1 MIGQRDFVCAPPPVG
16 PAGYPRAMASP
27 ARVAVL
33 LRGVNVGRAKRIAM
47 SDFAALLRDLGV
59 TDVRTLLN
67 SGNAVGTTSLTAA
80 RLAAAV
86 EEALEERVGFTCDV
100 VARTKKEIAAALAHD
115 PLGEVA
121 TDPSRYLVVF
131 LGSAPAESAVD
142 RLRALELEPE
152 QWALKGRELY
162 LWMPAGIAESLVS
175 KHLAKGVLGV
185 TWTGR
190 NVATVRKILDAM

>member
-1 MIGQRDFVCAPPPVG
+1 
-16 PAGYPRAMASP
+16 MASP
-27 ARVAVL
+27 IRVVVL

-47 SDFAALLRDLGV
+47 SELAALLGDLGL

-67 SGNAVGTTSLTAA
+67 SGNAVGTSTLSPD
-80 RLAAAV
+80 RLARAV
-86 EEALEERVGFTCDV
+86 EAAIEERLGFTCDV
-100 VARTKKEIAAALAHD
+100 VVRTRAEVAAAVAHD
-115 PLGEVA
+115 PLAEVA

-131 LGSAPAESAVD
+131 LGAAPTDAAVAK
-142 RLRALELEPE
+142 LRALDLAPE
-152 QWALKGRELY
+152 QWVLEGRELY
-162 LWMPAGIAESLVS
+162 LWMPAGVAESVVS

>member
-1 MIGQRDFVCAPPPVG
+1 MIGQRDFVYAPPPVG

-100 VARTKKEIAAALAHD
+100 VARTKEEIAAALAHD

-121 TDPSRYLVVF
+121 TDPVATSWCSSGR
-131 LGSAPAESAVD
+131 
-142 RLRALELEPE
+142 RLRSRRSTGFAPSSSSPSS
-152 QWALKGRELY
+152 GR
-162 LWMPAGIAESLVS
+162 
-175 KHLAKGVLGV
+175 
-185 TWTGR
+185 
-190 NVATVRKILDAM
+190 

>member
-1 MIGQRDFVCAPPPVG
+1 
-16 PAGYPRAMASP
+16 MASP

-47 SDFAALLRDLGV
+47 SDFAALLGDLGV

-67 SGNAVGTTSLTAA
+67 SGNAVGTSDLAPT
-80 RLAAAV
+80 RLAPAV
-86 EEALEERVGFTCDV
+86 GSAIEERLGFTCDV
-100 VARTKKEIAAALAHD
+100 VVRTREEVAAVVAHD
-115 PLGEVA
+115 PLAKVA

-131 LGSAPAESAVD
+131 LSASPTEAAVATLSALDLAPEEWV
-142 RLRALELEPE
+142 LE
-152 QWALKGRELY
+152 GRELY
-162 LWMPAGIAESLVS
+162 LWMPAGVAESAMS